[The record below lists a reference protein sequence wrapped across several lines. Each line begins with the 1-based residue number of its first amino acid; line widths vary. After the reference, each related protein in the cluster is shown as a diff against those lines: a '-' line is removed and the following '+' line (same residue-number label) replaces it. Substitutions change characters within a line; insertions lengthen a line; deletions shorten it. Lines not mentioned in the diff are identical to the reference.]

1 MPEYRYNLITDQWV
15 IISGDRGKRPTDFQ
29 TADGPRD
36 SDFDENCPFCPGQE
50 KLTPPETYAIRP
62 ASTPPDSPGWS
73 VRVVPNK
80 FPALSPKDKQPH
92 TSLPLQQH
100 PGIGYHEVIIE
111 SPHHN
116 LCMGHHDPDQA
127 FLICQT
133 LRDRYRY
140 FADNFVPDCH
150 SEPFASLKGKLR
162 EESHA
167 RTERLVTIFYNHGAT
182 SGASL
187 SHPHFQ
193 LLTQSVIP
201 PRLARQMQHCRQYQ
215 TQQNQSPFDAVIAAE
230 LDAAERILACTDDF
244 IVFCPFASRTPFEI
258 YLLPRFEQPHFEQL
272 DDAKLKS
279 FSEILQQTLYA
290 MDKQLNYP
298 DYNIAFHTAP
308 LVCHSKRSEESM
320 RSKSRH
326 TQTLKE
332 PVFEQSLGLED
343 LLSQESQNDTNI
355 CPGFRWY
362 IQICPRVGIT
372 GGFELATDVFINT
385 VPPESAANF
394 FRG

>member
-1 MPEYRYNLITDQWV
+1 VPEYRYNLITDQWV
-15 IISGDRGKRPTDFQ
+15 IIAGDRGKRPTDFQ
-29 TADGPRD
+29 TADGPQD
-36 SDFDENCPFCPGQE
+36 SDFDENCPFCPGHE
-50 KLTPPETYAIRP
+50 KMTPPETYAIRP
-62 ASTPPDSPGWS
+62 AGTPPDSPGWS

-100 PGIGYHEVIIE
+100 PGIGHHEVIIE

-133 LRDRYRY
+133 LRDRYR
-140 FADNFVPDCH
+140 FFTNNNSAQDCH
-150 SEPFASLKGKLR
+150 SERS

-201 PRLARQMQHCRQYQ
+201 PRLSRQLQHCRQYQ
-215 TQQNQSPFDAVIAAE
+215 KQQNQSVFDAVIAAE
-230 LDAAERILACTDDF
+230 LDAAERILTCTDDF

-258 YLLPRFEQPHFEQL
+258 YLLPRFEQLHFGQL
-272 DDAKLKS
+272 DDNKLKS
-279 FSEILQQTLYA
+279 FSEILQQTLHA
-290 MDKQLNYP
+290 MDKHLNVP
-298 DYNIAFHTAP
+298 DYNMAFHTAP
-308 LVCHSKRSEESM
+308 LPSHSERSEESQPHGEM
-320 RSKSRH
+320 H
-326 TQTLKE
+326 
-332 PVFEQSLGLED
+332 
-343 LLSQESQNDTNI
+343 
-355 CPGFRWY
+355 PGFRWY
-362 IQICPRVGIT
+362 IQICPRIGIT

-385 VPPESAANF
+385 VAPEVAADFYRSQKNPK
-394 FRG
+394 

>member
-15 IISGDRGKRPTDFQ
+15 IIAGGRGKRPTDFQ
-29 TADGPRD
+29 TADGPQD

-50 KLTPPETYAIRP
+50 KMTPPETFAIRP
-62 ASTPPDSPGWS
+62 ADTPPDSPGWS

-80 FPALSPKDKQPH
+80 FPALSPKDKQTH

-100 PGIGYHEVIIE
+100 SGVGRHEVIIE

-127 FLICQT
+127 FGICQV
-133 LRDRYRY
+133 LRDRYR
-140 FADNFVPDCH
+140 FFSQNSDRN
-150 SEPFASLKGKLR
+150 K
-162 EESHA
+162 
-167 RTERLVTIFYNHGAT
+167 LVTIFYNHGAT

-201 PRLARQMQHCRQYQ
+201 PRLSRQMQHCRQHQ
-215 TQQNQSPFDAVIAAE
+215 KQQNQSPFDAVIAAE
-230 LDAAERILACTDDF
+230 LDAAERILTCTDDF

-258 YLLPRFEQPHFEQL
+258 YLLPRFEQMHFGQL
-272 DDAKLKS
+272 DDDTLKS

-290 MDKQLNYP
+290 MDKQLNVP
-298 DYNIAFHTAP
+298 DYNMAFHTAP
-308 LVCHSKRSEESM
+308 LPCHSERSEESQPNGDI
-320 RSKSRH
+320 H
-326 TQTLKE
+326 
-332 PVFEQSLGLED
+332 
-343 LLSQESQNDTNI
+343 
-355 CPGFRWY
+355 PGFRWY
-362 IQICPRVGIT
+362 IQICPRIGIS

-385 VPPESAANF
+385 VPPEAAANF
-394 FRG
+394 FRGQI